1 MIKRIPFLILL
12 TAIGLVSFKS
22 AIKTNHRDDL
32 KKFYDE
38 YQVQGSFVLYDQ
50 KNDHYTYYNQEQTTT
65 PFTPAS
71 TFKICNSLIALETG
85 AVKDE
90 NVVFKWDKK
99 ERPLPVWNADT
110 DMKNAFKNST
120 VWFYQ
125 ELAKLVGEEKMKFWL
140 HKANYG
146 NEDINGGIDGF
157 WLWGGL
163 RITPIQQ
170 IDFLKRLQGD
180 KLPFSSRSMDIVKS
194 IMIVKN
200 TKDYVIRAK
209 TGNGKQGNLYVSW
222 YVGYI
227 TTNDNVY
234 YFSNCIQTQDK
245 NPNLKKAGVAIAV
258 NVLDNLKVI
267 KKEKW
272 DK

>member
-1 MIKRIPFLILL
+1 MSIRIQLL
-12 TAIGLVSFKS
+12 AIIALTGLFSFKS
-22 AIKTNHRDDL
+22 AVHTNHQDNL

-38 YQVQGSFVLYDQ
+38 YQVQGTFVLYDQ
-50 KNDHYTYYNQEQTTT
+50 KNDHYTYYNKEQTTI

-110 DMKNAFKNST
+110 DMRNAFKNST

-125 ELAKLVGEEKMKFWL
+125 ELAKRIGEKKMKFWL
-140 HKANYG
+140 NKAGYG
-146 NEDINGGIDGF
+146 NENINGGIDGF

-163 RITPIQQ
+163 RITPVQQ
-170 IDFLKRLQGD
+170 IDFLKRLQGGE
-180 KLPFSSRSMDIVKS
+180 LPFSSRSMDIVKS

-200 TKDYVIRAK
+200 TKDNVIRAK
-209 TGNGKQGNLYVSW
+209 TGNGKQGDLYVSW
-222 YVGYI
+222 YIGYI

-234 YFSNCIQTQDK
+234 YFSNCIQSEDK
-245 NPNLKKAGVAIAV
+245 KPDFKKAGVAIAI
-258 NVLDNLKVI
+258 NVLDDLKVV
-267 KKEKW
+267 KKQDW
-272 DK
+272 DN